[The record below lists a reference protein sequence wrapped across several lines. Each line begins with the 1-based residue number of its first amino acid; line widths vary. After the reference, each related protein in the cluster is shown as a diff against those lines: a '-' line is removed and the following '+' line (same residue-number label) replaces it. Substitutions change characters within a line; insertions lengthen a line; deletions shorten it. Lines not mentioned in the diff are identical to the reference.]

1 MSIISELRALLKS
14 LLTEKYT
21 DPVNFEVFFENGLK
35 FTRDEAKTIA
45 WCYLGAADILKNQP
59 GLGVANAGSAAED
72 KLYNASQNSLGWSIA
87 GAFRARINELGI
99 GVVRKGTFEDTV
111 ELRLS
116 TYLKQYA
123 TPSSA
128 ARALTPAKRDALR
141 MEAGKLMKPELW
153 EPVGQKY
160 TAIGVRG

>member
-1 MSIISELRALLKS
+1 MSIISELRALVKS
-14 LLTEKYT
+14 FLTEKYT
-21 DPVNFEVFFENGLK
+21 DPVNFEVFFESGLK

-59 GLGVANAGSAAED
+59 GLGVANAGSPAED
-72 KLYNASQNSLGWSIA
+72 KLYSASQTSLGWAVA
-87 GAFRARINELGI
+87 GEFRARISELGI

-116 TYLKQYA
+116 TYLKQYT

-128 ARALTPAKRDALR
+128 AKALTPAKRDALR
-141 MEAGKLMKPELW
+141 MEASKLLNPALW
-153 EPVGQKY
+153 KPVGQKY